1 MKLKRVTILSQP
13 AYEADIGG
21 DHDLDWTPYPRSN
34 QIAYAAK
41 RAHLPQVRQGLA
53 DLTAIML
60 QIEKLRHD
68 KELESSF
75 DLLMAKAE
83 MPYNQLQELLSSWPT
98 ASQVEKEPI
107 SQLLILRIKCLCV
120 AMHLVEL
127 LIERDYQSTKTSQL
141 RQTWFAQAEEMAQC
155 LHIHR
160 QSYGIKHIPS
170 QVTDA
175 VQTALQALVNHLE
188 DFDGAEQVFIEI
200 WRFGVALGQ
209 KFKSTAETIKTI
221 RFLSRKES
229 VELPREAIA
238 ILDGTEC

>member
-1 MKLKRVTILSQP
+1 MSMKLKRVTILSQP

-21 DHDLDWTPYPRSN
+21 DHDLDWIPYPRSN

-107 SQLLILRIKCLCV
+107 SQLLILR
-120 AMHLVEL
+120 
-127 LIERDYQSTKTSQL
+127 
-141 RQTWFAQAEEMAQC
+141 
-155 LHIHR
+155 
-160 QSYGIKHIPS
+160 
-170 QVTDA
+170 
-175 VQTALQALVNHLE
+175 
-188 DFDGAEQVFIEI
+188 
-200 WRFGVALGQ
+200 
-209 KFKSTAETIKTI
+209 
-221 RFLSRKES
+221 
-229 VELPREAIA
+229 
-238 ILDGTEC
+238 

>member
-1 MKLKRVTILSQP
+1 
-13 AYEADIGG
+13 
-21 DHDLDWTPYPRSN
+21 
-34 QIAYAAK
+34 
-41 RAHLPQVRQGLA
+41 
-53 DLTAIML
+53 
-60 QIEKLRHD
+60 
-68 KELESSF
+68 
-75 DLLMAKAE
+75 
-83 MPYNQLQELLSSWPT
+83 
-98 ASQVEKEPI
+98 
-107 SQLLILRIKCLCV
+107 
-120 AMHLVEL
+120 MHLVEL

-238 ILDGTEC
+238 ILDGTECWAIAPSFRLHHAAHGTKPRPDHLEDPRRATVRVQGIQYPIEGVQ